1 MIVDERMVTFINSLD
16 EGHTEFL
23 EQLEKE
29 AREDAVPIVRR
40 KCRAFKVSDGSCQT
54 ETDSG
59 GGNCS
64 WVFCTVDV

>member
-29 AREDAVPIVRR
+29 YFYTLFLKKEIFHLSEGLILR
-40 KCRAFKVSDGSCQT
+40 T
-54 ETDSG
+54 EYE
-59 GGNCS
+59 
-64 WVFCTVDV
+64 

>member
-29 AREDAVPIVRR
+29 AREDAEL
-40 KCRAFKVSDGSCQT
+40 FKVSDGSCQT

-59 GGNCS
+59 GRNCS
-64 WVFCTVDV
+64 WVFCSFDV

>member
-29 AREDAVPIVRR
+29 A
-40 KCRAFKVSDGSCQT
+40 
-54 ETDSG
+54 SG
-59 GGNCS
+59 GKARRGRKTN
-64 WVFCTVDV
+64 VLTEA

>member
-29 AREDAVPIVRR
+29 RVRR
-40 KCRAFKVSDGSCQT
+40 GHRQYILSERLRRRCRVCRAAAVS
-54 ETDSG
+54 
-59 GGNCS
+59 
-64 WVFCTVDV
+64 